1 MIISSKDIIKLF
13 SISIVTCCSVFVCTM
28 FLNYNVDLV
37 AIDSSK
43 LSEAGRTLYE
53 AQVSMGKIT
62 AAITG
67 GCLGIISVILL
78 IFYVKNYIDTHGR
91 ELGILKATGYS
102 NISVARYFWVFGIS
116 VFAGCAVGFCAAY
129 AYLPNFYEVQN
140 ADGILPDIAVQF
152 HFVLLLCLV
161 ILPSLAFCAFAIV
174 YAFLKL
180 KRPTLDLMY
189 ERRQAKIKN
198 AKESSKELSFLQ
210 SLKRAILRSKKI
222 LVFFIA
228 FSAFCFSSLVQMSM
242 SMIDLASQTMAGIM
256 FTIGLILALLSLLL
270 SLSEVVKG
278 NSKTIAMMR
287 VLGYDNKACSNTIL
301 GAYRPFAC
309 VGFIIGTL
317 YQYALLKLII
327 TFVFYDV
334 EIMPEYNFDWIA
346 LLITS
351 VAFVVVYELT
361 MVFFSLRISKTPLKS
376 VMAE

>member
-1 MIISSKDIIKLF
+1 MIIGSKDIIKLF
-13 SISIVTCCSVFVCTM
+13 SISIVTCCAVFVCTM
-28 FLNYNVDLV
+28 FLNYNIDLA
-37 AIDSSK
+37 AIDSSA
-43 LSEAGRTLYE
+43 LLEEGRALYE

-91 ELGILKATGYS
+91 ELGILKAMGYS
-102 NISVARYFWVFGIS
+102 NLSVARYFWVFGLS
-116 VFAGCAVGFCAAY
+116 VFAGCTVGFCAAY
-129 AYLPNFYEVQN
+129 AYLPNFYAVQN
-140 ADGILPDIAVQF
+140 ADGLLPDISVQF

-161 ILPSLAFCAFAIV
+161 VIPSLAFCAFSIL

-189 ERRQAKIKN
+189 ERRQTKIKN
-198 AKESSKELSFLQ
+198 AKDSSKELSFLQ
-210 SLKRAILRSKKI
+210 SLKGATLRSKKI

-242 SMIDLASQTMAGIM
+242 SMIDLASETMAWIM
-256 FTIGLILALLSLLL
+256 FSIGLILALLSLLL

-287 VLGYDNKACSNTIL
+287 VLGYDNRACSNTIL
-301 GAYRPFAC
+301 GAYLPFAC

-327 TFVFYDV
+327 TLVFSHV
-334 EIMPEYNFDWIA
+334 EIVPEYNFDWIVM
-346 LLITS
+346 LITL
-351 VAFVVVYELT
+351 VAFVIVYELT
-361 MVFFSLRISKTPLKS
+361 IVVFSFRISKTPVKS